1 MSRQTLQSLEVYLSL
16 LKHPT
21 AVITSHNA
29 TLQQAELDAGQSM
42 AALRRFSDNLAKL
55 PENEWGK
62 PFGPEL
68 RIVFQHLP
76 DDNHPGI
83 IHPNQKS

>member
-1 MSRQTLQSLEVYLSL
+1 
-16 LKHPT
+16 
-21 AVITSHNA
+21 
-29 TLQQAELDAGQSM
+29 M

-55 PENEWGK
+55 PEDEWGK
-62 PFGPEL
+62 PLSPDL

-83 IHPNQKS
+83 THLDSAFWQHTVQRPSSSLSW

>member
-62 PFGPEL
+62 PCCPDPHN
-68 RIVFQHLP
+68 VFQHLP
-76 DDNHPGI
+76 DNDHPGI
-83 IHPNQKS
+83 THLD